1 MKRLKKMIIVLM
13 VCALCMAMAAT
24 SVFAAGKRLNALSK
38 DEVFD
43 CIWKYIE
50 QSNNGLTASLMYDE
64 CKAFVDQLEM
74 PSKNYDTSDG
84 YNDFKKWYVEKN
96 NGLEIHTYNE
106 KVIEYLKQ
114 HPGTELIWTTGS
126 SNRIDGKLHVEYTVY
141 DNNVLVDKA
150 DRTVDTPQMQ
160 YNSKNISNL
169 TIWTYDIEKNEFV
182 GKDINGNMIKTVYA
196 YSKPYGIEEISKSS
210 EVIVQESITSKAN
223 TSQIENSKLAES
235 VISNKPE
242 QSMEEPKAVEETSTT
257 VSESSDSNFNEN
269 NAVTIILIIS
279 CGIIISAVFASII
292 IRQKKKRSM

>member
-64 CKAFVDQLEM
+64 CKAFVEQLEM

-84 YNDFKKWYVEKN
+84 YNDFKKWYDEKTGNKKILPYSDKIIAYLKEHPGANLELSGHGVYDLNVQVDTNENMNKSSDENIYLQYDSN
-96 NGLEIHTYNE
+96 NIDNAIIWTYNVD
-106 KVIEYLKQ
+106 KNTFT
-114 HPGTELIWTTGS
+114 GTDLNGS
-126 SNRIDGKLHVEYTVY
+126 VLRTISNRGTVITK
-141 DNNVLVDKA
+141 DNQETSKITSNNYEPSRNQVSKP
-150 DRTVDTPQMQ
+150 VDTPKQSAVAAETSDQ
-160 YNSKNISNL
+160 
-169 TIWTYDIEKNEFV
+169 
-182 GKDINGNMIKTVYA
+182 A
-196 YSKPYGIEEISKSS
+196 IEELP
-210 EVIVQESITSKAN
+210 V
-223 TSQIENSKLAES
+223 
-235 VISNKPE
+235 
-242 QSMEEPKAVEETSTT
+242 EEPKAVEETSTT
-257 VSESSDSNFNEN
+257 VSESSDSNSNEN